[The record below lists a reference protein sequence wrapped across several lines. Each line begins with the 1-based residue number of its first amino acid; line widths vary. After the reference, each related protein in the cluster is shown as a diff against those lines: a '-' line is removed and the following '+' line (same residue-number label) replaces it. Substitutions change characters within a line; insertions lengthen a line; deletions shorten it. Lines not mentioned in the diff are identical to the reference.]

1 VRWAG
6 SPVTVCVVCAVV
18 DIGGKRVVV
27 LALVSLTGA
36 VERTRLSEVTPLPL
50 IVLIS
55 DHVIEELTL
64 VQSAR
69 SKQKVF
75 PLEIIF
81 GPLSH
86 GLFWTRD
93 FRCYDQLCAFHYMQ
107 YGERKCLADYRR
119 GFPLRIFLASMA
131 GFLGIVVLV
140 SRWTWK

>member
-1 VRWAG
+1 MRWAG

-50 IVLIS
+50 ICMLRQIS
-55 DHVIEELTL
+55 EHVIEELTL

-69 SKQKVF
+69 SRQKVF

-86 GLFWTRD
+86 RLFRTRD
-93 FRCYDQLCAFHYMQ
+93 SQKHDAMISCVHFITCSTESV
-107 YGERKCLADYRR
+107 GV
-119 GFPLRIFLASMA
+119 LRIIGGASHCEY
-131 GFLGIVVLV
+131 F
-140 SRWTWK
+140 